1 MKLPISWATKM
12 PIPSSGL
19 STTGKGPRPDNGASF
34 KGTHS
39 RPDKRKSAQREAWQT
54 SKLAKGNTLLTTSYC
69 EGSVFHRPNRAAMI
83 AERIEGG
90 MQGGERAH
98 SPSADHI
105 VGHEA
110 FGGPAHQGVGRQFR
124 RRCSVPGSIRSR

>member
-1 MKLPISWATKM
+1 MANVKA
-12 PIPSSGL
+12 G
-19 STTGKGPRPDNGASF
+19 
-34 KGTHS
+34 
-39 RPDKRKSAQREAWQT
+39 E
-54 SKLAKGNTLLTTSYC
+54 GNTLLTTSYC

-98 SPSADHI
+98 SPSAEHI

-110 FGGPAHQGVGRQFR
+110 FGGPAHQGVVDNSAGDAVSR
-124 RRCSVPGSIRSR
+124 VRSDRGDLALL